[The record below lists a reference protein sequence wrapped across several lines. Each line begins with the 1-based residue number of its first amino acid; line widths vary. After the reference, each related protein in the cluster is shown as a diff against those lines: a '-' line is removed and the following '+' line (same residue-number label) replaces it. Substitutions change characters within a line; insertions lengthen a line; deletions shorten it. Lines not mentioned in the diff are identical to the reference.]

1 MYGKI
6 TYSFKVHVPNVTYK
20 IDLHVP
26 HLTDE
31 CLQEMGAIYVCVTC
45 NISLEILARSLKAFV
60 EAEGEEWS
68 HSRGLRFHF

>member
-20 IDLHVP
+20 IDIHVP

-31 CLQEMGAIYVCVTC
+31 CLQEMGAIYVLHV
-45 NISLEILARSLKAFV
+45 IFHELEILARSLKAFV